1 MGAAKLIVDFTSPLK
16 VIARISLLAPHVE
29 PAVAFMMLS
38 LALAFVATSL
48 A

>member
-16 VIARISLLAPHVE
+16 VIARISLLGPHVE